1 MIIAIQ
7 CMCIPF
13 SWLSMLGVLFV
24 PRLCKKLAHERSIQQ
39 GISSKNLNYKHTLKQ
54 STCNRTAQLSLLRRM
69 CSSTTEDTGFVKDKE
84 DDGLKS
90 TAGICY
96 LSHHSLAAFIGLFKH
111 TISENC

>member
-1 MIIAIQ
+1 
-7 CMCIPF
+7 
-13 SWLSMLGVLFV
+13 MLGVLFV

-84 DDGLKS
+84 DDGLEVNS
-90 TAGICY
+90 WHL
-96 LSHHSLAAFIGLFKH
+96 LSVASLASRTIGLFKH